1 MFERGAAVGLNHLLA
16 QQPWAA
22 ERLKA
27 FAGQCA
33 EFRCPPFP
41 DLRFAILESGLV
53 REAAEDAA
61 SALVVK
67 LTPSTLPLV
76 LARDE
81 AALKKIEI
89 EGSAELANTVQ
100 HLFRH
105 LAWDIEEDLSRL
117 FPDVIAHRLAEGG
130 RAFAAW
136 QSEAATRLA
145 ENLAEYLTEEQPL
158 LARPADVASF
168 LREVDRLGEDAG
180 RLEKRIENLEKARGR
195 GRAGS

>member
-1 MFERGAAVGLNHLLA
+1 MFERGAAAGLNHLLA
-16 QQPWAA
+16 QQAWAA

-41 DLRFAILESGLV
+41 ELRFAILESGLV
-53 REAAEDAA
+53 EEAPSDVA

-89 EGSAELANTVQ
+89 EGSAELANAVQ

-117 FPDVIAHRLAEGG
+117 FPDVVAHRLAEGG

-136 QSEAATRLA
+136 QGEAATRLA

-158 LARPADVASF
+158 LARPADLDKLS
-168 LREVDRLGEDAG
+168 REVDRLREDASQI
-180 RLEKRIENLEKARGR
+180 EKRIERLENPRGR
-195 GRAGS
+195 

>member
-1 MFERGAAVGLNHLLA
+1 MFERGAAAGLNHLLA

-41 DLRFAILESGLV
+41 DLRLAILESGLV
-53 REAAEDAA
+53 EEAPADAA

-67 LTPSTLPLV
+67 LTPFALPLV

-81 AALKKIEI
+81 AALKQVELQ
-89 EGSAELANTVQ
+89 GSAELAAAVQ

-105 LAWDIEEDLSRL
+105 LAWDIEEDLSRV
-117 FPDVIAHRLAEGG
+117 FPDIVAHRLTEGG
-130 RAFAAW
+130 RALAAW
-136 QSEAATRLA
+136 QKEAATRLA

-158 LARPADVASF
+158 LAPPADVEKFSREADA
-168 LREVDRLGEDAG
+168 LREDAA
-180 RLEKRIENLEKARGR
+180 RLEKRIERLESTRR
-195 GRAGS
+195 R

>member
-1 MFERGAAVGLNHLLA
+1 MFERGAAAGLNHLLA

-41 DLRFAILESGLV
+41 DLRFAILDSGLV
-53 REAAEDAA
+53 EEAPADAV

-67 LTPSTLPLV
+67 LRPSALPLV

-81 AALKKIEI
+81 AALKQVEL
-89 EGSAELANTVQ
+89 EGSAELAAAVQ
-100 HLFRH
+100 QLFRQ

-117 FPDVIAHRLAEGG
+117 LPDIVAHRLAEGG

-136 QSEAATRLA
+136 QKEAATRLA
-145 ENLAEYLTEEQPL
+145 GNLAEYLTEEQPL
-158 LARPADVASF
+158 LARPADLDKFSREADT
-168 LREVDRLGEDAG
+168 LREDAA
-180 RLEKRIENLEKARGR
+180 RLEKRIERLESTRR
-195 GRAGS
+195 R

>member
-1 MFERGAAVGLNHLLA
+1 MFERGAAAGLNHLLA

-53 REAAEDAA
+53 EEAPEDAA

-89 EGSAELANTVQ
+89 EGSAELANAVQ

-117 FPDVIAHRLAEGG
+117 FPDVVAHRLAEGG

-136 QSEAATRLA
+136 QREAATRLA

-158 LARPADVASF
+158 VARPADVDKFSRQADA
-168 LREVDRLGEDAG
+168 LREDAA
-180 RLEKRIENLEKARGR
+180 RLEKRIERLESMRR
-195 GRAGS
+195 R

>member
-1 MFERGAAVGLNHLLA
+1 MFERGAAAGLNHLLA

-53 REAAEDAA
+53 EEAPSEAA
-61 SALVVK
+61 SALIVK
-67 LTPSTLPLV
+67 LAPSALPLV

-81 AALKKIEI
+81 AALKEIEI
-89 EGSAELANTVQ
+89 EGSAELASAVQ

-117 FPDVIAHRLAEGG
+117 FPDVVAHRMAEGG

-145 ENLAEYLTEEQPL
+145 ENLAEYFTEEQPL
-158 LARPADVASF
+158 LARPADVDKFSRQADA
-168 LREVDRLGEDAG
+168 LREDAA
-180 RLEKRIENLEKARGR
+180 RLEKRIERLESMRR
-195 GRAGS
+195 R

>member
-1 MFERGAAVGLNHLLA
+1 MFERGAAAGLNHLLA

-53 REAAEDAA
+53 EEAPADAA

-81 AALKKIEI
+81 AALKEIEI
-89 EGSAELANTVQ
+89 EGSAELAATVQ

-117 FPDVIAHRLAEGG
+117 FPDVIAHRMAEGG

-158 LARPADVASF
+158 LARPADVESF
-168 LREVDRLGEDAG
+168 RRGVDRLREDA
-180 RLEKRIENLEKARGR
+180 
-195 GRAGS
+195 

>member
-1 MFERGAAVGLNHLLA
+1 MFERGAAAGLNHLLA

-41 DLRFAILESGLV
+41 DLRFAILGSGLV
-53 REAAEDAA
+53 EVAPEDAA

-81 AALKKIEI
+81 AALRRIEI
-89 EGSAELANTVQ
+89 EGSAELANAVQ

-117 FPDVIAHRLAEGG
+117 FPDVVAHRLAEGG
-130 RAFAAW
+130 RALAAW
-136 QSEAATRLA
+136 QSEAATPRW
-145 ENLAEYLTEEQPL
+145 
-158 LARPADVASF
+158 
-168 LREVDRLGEDAG
+168 LGTMWICVSV
-180 RLEKRIENLEKARGR
+180 RRHRCCSKSL
-195 GRAGS
+195 

>member
-1 MFERGAAVGLNHLLA
+1 MLERGAAAGLNHLLA

-41 DLRFAILESGLV
+41 DLRLAILESGLV
-53 REAAEDAA
+53 GEAPADAA

-67 LTPSTLPLV
+67 LTPFALPLV

-81 AALKKIEI
+81 AALKQVELQ
-89 EGSAELANTVQ
+89 GSAELAAAVQ

-105 LAWDIEEDLSRL
+105 LAWDIEEDLSRV
-117 FPDVIAHRLAEGG
+117 FPDIVAHRLTEGG
-130 RAFAAW
+130 RALAAW
-136 QSEAATRLA
+136 QKEAATRLA
-145 ENLAEYLTEEQPL
+145 QNLAEYLTEEQPL

-168 LREVDRLGEDAG
+168 LREVDRLGEDAR
-180 RLEKRIENLEKARGR
+180 RLEKRIESLEKARGR
-195 GRAGS
+195 GRGGS

>member
-1 MFERGAAVGLNHLLA
+1 MFERGAAAGLNHLLA

-53 REAAEDAA
+53 EEAPEDAA

-81 AALKKIEI
+81 AALKDVVL
-89 EGSAELANTVQ
+89 EGSAELASTVQ
-100 HLFRH
+100 DLFRQ
-105 LAWDIEEDLSRL
+105 LSWDVEEDLSRL
-117 FPDVIAHRLAEGG
+117 FPDVVAHRLAEGG
-130 RAFAAW
+130 RALAAW
-136 QSEAATRLA
+136 QKDAATRLA
-145 ENLAEYLTEEQPL
+145 ENLAEYFTEEQPL
-158 LARPADVASF
+158 LARPADLDKFSREADA
-168 LREVDRLGEDAG
+168 LREDAAL
-180 RLEKRIENLEKARGR
+180 LEKRIERLESTRR
-195 GRAGS
+195 R

>member
-1 MFERGAAVGLNHLLA
+1 MLERGAAAGLNHLLA

-53 REAAEDAA
+53 EEASADAV

-67 LTPSTLPLV
+67 LKPSALPLV
-76 LARDE
+76 LVRDE
-81 AALKKIEI
+81 AALKQIEL
-89 EGSAELANTVQ
+89 EGSAELAAAVQ
-100 HLFRH
+100 QLFRQ
-105 LAWDIEEDLSRL
+105 LAWDIEDDLSRV
-117 FPDVIAHRLAEGG
+117 FPDIVAHRLAEGG

-136 QSEAATRLA
+136 QGEAATRLA
-145 ENLAEYLTEEQPL
+145 QNLAEYLTEEQPL
-158 LARPADVASF
+158 LARPADLDKF
-168 LREVDRLGEDAG
+168 LREADALREDAA
-180 RLEKRIENLEKARGR
+180 RLEKRIERLESARR
-195 GRAGS
+195 R

>member
-1 MFERGAAVGLNHLLA
+1 MLERGAAAGLNHLLA

-53 REAAEDAA
+53 EEASADAA

-67 LTPSTLPLV
+67 LRPSALPLV

-81 AALKKIEI
+81 AALKQIEL
-89 EGSAELANTVQ
+89 EGSAELAAAVQ
-100 HLFRH
+100 QLFRQ
-105 LAWDIEEDLSRL
+105 LAWDIEEDLSRV
-117 FPDVIAHRLAEGG
+117 FPDIVAHRLAEGG

-136 QSEAATRLA
+136 QGDAATRLA
-145 ENLAEYLTEEQPL
+145 QNLAEYLTEEQPL
-158 LARPADVASF
+158 LARPADVDKFSREADA
-168 LREVDRLGEDAG
+168 LREDAA
-180 RLEKRIENLEKARGR
+180 RLEKRIERLESMRR
-195 GRAGS
+195 R

>member
-1 MFERGAAVGLNHLLA
+1 MFERGAAAGVNHLLA
-16 QQPWAA
+16 QHAWAA

-53 REAAEDAA
+53 EEAPADAA

-67 LTPSTLPLV
+67 LTPSALPLV
-76 LARDE
+76 LTRDE
-81 AALKKIEI
+81 AALKEIEI
-89 EGSAELANTVQ
+89 EGSAELAAAVQ

-105 LAWDIEEDLSRL
+105 LAWDFEEDLSRV
-117 FPDVIAHRLAEGG
+117 FPDVVAHRLAEGG
-130 RAFAAW
+130 REFTAW
-136 QSEAATRLA
+136 QREAVRRLA

-158 LARPADVASF
+158 IARPADIESF
-168 LREVDRLGEDAG
+168 HREVDRLREEASQI
-180 RLEKRIENLEKARGR
+180 EKRIERLESARRRMG
-195 GRAGS
+195 GGS

>member
-1 MFERGAAVGLNHLLA
+1 MFERGAAAGLNHLLA

-41 DLRFAILESGLV
+41 DLRLAILETGLV
-53 REAAEDAA
+53 EEAPADAP

-67 LTPSTLPLV
+67 LRPSTLPLV

-81 AALKKIEI
+81 AALKEIQI
-89 EGSAELANTVQ
+89 EGSAELAATVQ
-100 HLFRH
+100 ELFRQ
-105 LAWDIEEDLSRL
+105 LAWDIEEDLSRV
-117 FPDVIAHRLAEGG
+117 FPDIVAHRLAEGG

-136 QSEAATRLA
+136 QSDAAKRLA
-145 ENLAEYLTEEQPL
+145 ENLAEYFTEEQPL
-158 LARPADVASF
+158 LARPADVEKF
-168 LREVDRLGEDAG
+168 GREVDALCDDAAG
-180 RLEKRIENLEKARGR
+180 LEKRIERLEGARSR
-195 GRAGS
+195 

>member
-1 MFERGAAVGLNHLLA
+1 MFERGAAAGLNHLLA
-16 QQPWAA
+16 QRPWAA

-41 DLRFAILESGLV
+41 DLRFAILKSGLV
-53 REAAEDAA
+53 QEAPEDAA

-89 EGSAELANTVQ
+89 EGSAELANAVQ
-100 HLFRH
+100 YLFRH

-117 FPDVIAHRLAEGG
+117 FPDVVAHRLAEGG

-145 ENLAEYLTEEQPL
+145 ENLAEYFTEEQPL
-158 LARPADVASF
+158 LARPANLDKFS
-168 LREVDRLGEDAG
+168 REVDRLREDASQI
-180 RLEKRIENLEKARGR
+180 EKRIERLESMRR
-195 GRAGS
+195 R